1 MDGLKKSSVSYT
13 EKDVQSLDWREHI
26 RFRPGMY
33 IGKLGDGTNH
43 DDGIYVLIKEI
54 LDNSVDEFLMG
65 AGHEIKLNISEK
77 KVTIR
82 DYGRGIPLGKLEE
95 CVSKIN
101 TGAKYD
107 SKAFQKSVGL
117 NGVGS
122 KAVNALSE
130 FFKVTSIRDGKQK
143 SVEFSRGEIVDIT
156 KEKKTRVSKGT
167 LVEFIPDSKIFGEYS
182 FTPDYI
188 EERLWNY
195 AYLNANLVIQFE
207 DKEFNSQNGLR
218 DLLSNKIHETPY
230 YPIIHF
236 RQKDLEFA
244 FSHVRAFNET
254 QYSFV
259 NGQYTVD
266 GGTHL
271 SAFREGVAKA
281 VKDFYKKDLDPAD
294 VRSGIVG
301 AVSIRI
307 CDPVFESQTKT
318 KLGSVSVSSEG
329 PTIRSWVVES
339 VRKNLSDYL
348 HKNPETANVLLH
360 KIQSNERDRKEMAGI
375 RKLAKEREKKFSI
388 HNKKLRNCKIHFN
401 SKHPKRL
408 ESQIFITEG
417 ESASG
422 SITKSRNVNTQAVF
436 SLKGK
441 PLNTHS
447 KTRKIIFENEEMYPY
462 LEKVFDSKDDGY
474 EYHVKI
480 FWINFEK
487 FEGVG

>member
-1 MDGLKKSSVSYT
+1 M
-13 EKDVQSLDWREHI
+13 
-26 RFRPGMY
+26 
-33 IGKLGDGTNH
+33 
-43 DDGIYVLIKEI
+43 
-54 LDNSVDEFLMG
+54 
-65 AGHEIKLNISEK
+65 
-77 KVTIR
+77 
-82 DYGRGIPLGKLEE
+82 
-95 CVSKIN
+95 
-101 TGAKYD
+101 
-107 SKAFQKSVGL
+107 
-117 NGVGS
+117 
-122 KAVNALSE
+122 SE

-143 SVEFSRGEIVDIT
+143 TVEFSRGEIVDVS
-156 KEKKTRVSKGT
+156 KEKRTRATKGT
-167 LVEFIPDSKIFGEYS
+167 LVEFIPDANIFGEYS
-182 FTPDYI
+182 FASEYI

-195 AYLNANLVIQFE
+195 AYLNTNLVIQFE

-218 DLLSNKIHETPY
+218 DLLSNKIHETSY

-236 RQKDLEFA
+236 RQNDLEFA

-271 SAFREGVAKA
+271 SAFREGLAKA
-281 VKDFYKKDLDPAD
+281 VKTFFKKDLDPSD

-301 AVSIRI
+301 AISIRI

-318 KLGSVSVSSEG
+318 KLGSVSMSSKG

-339 VRKNLSDYL
+339 VRKNLTDYL
-348 HKNPETANVLLH
+348 HKNPETANALLH

-447 KTRKIIFENEEMYPY
+447 KTRKIIFENEELCLLQNALNIQEDIEKLRFNKIIIATDADVDGMHIRLLLLTFLLQFYPELVSSGHVY
-462 LEKVFDSKDDGY
+462 ILQTPLFRVRNKKQVIYCYSEKERDKAVKKLSKGYEITRFKGLGEISPSEFSLFIGPKMILDRVYMKSDSSIAEILEKYMGKNTP
-474 EYHVKI
+474 ERR
-480 FWINFEK
+480 NFIMENLRV
-487 FEGVG
+487 ENEVSN